1 MSGKQV
7 EQFEAYRRSGL
18 KAAAV
23 RKVSIGLLCILC
35 DPHLT
40 VFELGVNVAG
50 STHGPSNQCSK
61 RPTSGRHCEGVYWR
75 TRRERLAIAPLSIL
89 F

>member
-23 RKVSIGLLCILC
+23 RKVSIGMQRIMGNCHLPILE
-35 DPHLT
+35 H
-40 VFELGVNVAG
+40 V
-50 STHGPSNQCSK
+50 
-61 RPTSGRHCEGVYWR
+61 
-75 TRRERLAIAPLSIL
+75 
-89 F
+89 